1 MIRVLLVED
10 HALVRRGLLE
20 LLAGEPDMQVAGE
33 AANADEAL
41 AILGKAPVD
50 IVLLDLAL
58 PGRGGFELLGEIRRN
73 HSAAR
78 TIILSA
84 HDAVQSGVRAIR
96 IGAAGFVSK
105 GGPSSEVVT
114 AIRAVAQSGR
124 YISPELAAALAE
136 FAQLNRSEAAHHDL
150 SSREFEVFRRLT
162 SGRTVSEIAQ
172 DMSLSVKTVSTYKTR
187 ILQKLGVRTTA
198 ELLRYA
204 LEHRLFD

>member
-1 MIRVLLVED
+1 MIRVLLIDD
-10 HALVRRGLLE
+10 HALVRRGLSE
-20 LLAGEPDMQVAGE
+20 LLAAEPDIQIAGE
-33 AANADEAL
+33 AANANEAL
-41 AILGKAPVD
+41 VLLGKAPVD
-50 IVLLDLAL
+50 IVLLDLSL
-58 PGRGGFELLGEIRRN
+58 PGRGGFELLGEIRRD
-73 HSAAR
+73 HSQVR
-78 TIILSA
+78 IIVLSA

-96 IGAAGFVSK
+96 VGAAGFVSK
-105 GGPSSEVVT
+105 GGPSTEVVA
-114 AIRAVAQSGR
+114 AIRSVAQTGR
-124 YISPELAAALAE
+124 YISPALAAALAD

-162 SGRTVSEIAQ
+162 SGRTVSEIAA